1 MKKIS
6 SRAIAVLILAAL
18 VIGGLGY
25 FISSYI
31 DEGRDWAL
39 YFATANSGSS
49 GEVLDRNGVTLARFD
64 ATESTFSPD
73 WLTRISCY
81 HVTGDYWNRTGTGVL
96 TRFWEDILDYDLFT
110 GTTRSEARSF
120 TLNIDSALNIAAFDA
135 LKANRRG
142 CVLIMNYK
150 TGELLCMVSSPSLDP
165 LSADAELD
173 PSEGAYLNRGLS
185 ASFVPGSVFK
195 LVTAAAAI
203 ETVPNMYDRT
213 FLCEGAC
220 TIAGVEIK
228 CTGDHGTQTFEEA
241 MANSCN
247 CAFAQIAVKIGQ
259 ENMIKYVTDLGFLD
273 KHSID
278 GIETAAGNYPL
289 EFVGDPELAWSCIG
303 QSVDL
308 VCPFSMLRYVA
319 AIAND
324 GVLCEPT
331 LIHSEEEPQKTR
343 LLNADTADKLKQMMS
358 FNVSYHYGTDTF
370 PGLRMCAKT
379 GTAELGDGTSHAWF
393 TGFLDDEEHPYAFVV
408 LIEQGGS
415 GLTVAGDAANK
426 ILQKAVN
433 PG

>member
-6 SRAIAVLILAAL
+6 SRAVAVLMIAAL

-25 FISSYI
+25 FITSYLR
-31 DEGRDWAL
+31 EGRDWAL
-39 YFATANSGSS
+39 YFANANSGSS

-64 ATESTFSPD
+64 ATESSFSPD

-96 TRFWEDILDYDLFT
+96 TRFWNDILDYSPFT
-110 GTTRSEARSF
+110 GTTHGEAKSF
-120 TLNIDSALNIAAFDA
+120 TLNIDSRLNIAAFEE
-135 LKANRRG
+135 LGANRRG
-142 CVLIMNYK
+142 CVMIMDYK

-165 LSADAELD
+165 ASADAD
-173 PSEGAYLNRGLS
+173 PAEGAYLNRGIS

-195 LVTAAAAI
+195 LITAAAAI

-213 FLCEGAC
+213 FLCEGAY

-259 ENMIKYVTDLGFLD
+259 ENMIKHVTDYGFLD

-278 GIETAAGNYPL
+278 GIETAAGSYPL

-303 QSVDL
+303 QSTDL
-308 VCPFSMLRYVA
+308 ICPFSMLRFVA
-319 AIAND
+319 AVAND
-324 GVLCEPT
+324 GVLCEPA
-331 LIHSEEEPQKTR
+331 LIHSDEEAQTTR
-343 LLNADTADKLKQMMS
+343 ILKASTADKLKQMMS
-358 FNVSYHYGTDTF
+358 FNVSYHYGPENF
-370 PGLRMCAKT
+370 PGLKLCAKT

-393 TGFLDDEEHPYAFVV
+393 TGFLNDEEHPYAFVV
-408 LIEQGGS
+408 LIERGGS
-415 GLTVAGDAANK
+415 GLTVAGDVANK
-426 ILQKAVN
+426 VLQKAVN
-433 PG
+433 SD